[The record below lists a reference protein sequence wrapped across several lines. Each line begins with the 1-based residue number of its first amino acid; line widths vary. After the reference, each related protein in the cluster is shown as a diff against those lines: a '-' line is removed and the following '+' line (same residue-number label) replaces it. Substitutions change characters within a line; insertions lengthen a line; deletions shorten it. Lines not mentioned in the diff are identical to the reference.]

1 MQTDPRRF
9 RAESNGDSGLRDA
22 SAVFKSTRWRSQALT
37 FTLLARG
44 HLIHPSQAV
53 RYWGIKTVRRVLRE
67 RSDLQEVVKELI
79 RAKGDREEQ
88 REEAKGPISVMFQ
101 HMKNLGWTLS
111 DQLVITRKHGTK
123 MHLTKG
129 EDQLFD
135 HWFREDL
142 RRAIWSRDAAVRN
155 RQDLR

>member
-1 MQTDPRRF
+1 MQEI
-9 RAESNGDSGLRDA
+9 AKA
-22 SAVFKSTRWRSQALT
+22 
-37 FTLLARG
+37 
-44 HLIHPSQAV
+44 
-53 RYWGIKTVRRVLRE
+53 
-67 RSDLQEVVKELI
+67 LI
-79 RAKGDREEQ
+79 RAKGDREER

-101 HMKNLGWTLS
+101 HMKILGWTLS

-135 HWFREDL
+135 HCFREDL

-155 RQDLR
+155 REDLREIAGTNIDYASTVQMMRAKKRRREREKLQNLVKIRVLMSLVGRRIKTVFCLEEQFRQEKDCSKQA